1 MNPFL
6 KSKLF
11 RLKTKIY
18 LFFNFLIKKL
28 LQLVEF
34 LLVLRFFLK
43 FFNASQQA
51 LVVNLI
57 FKLTEIFVYPF
68 NFIFPNFYWKGF
80 FVESQVLA
88 AMLGYLI
95 FAFFLLEVLK
105 IIFQE

>member
-6 KSKLF
+6 KSKLL

-68 NFIFPNFYWKGF
+68 NFIFPSFYWRGF

-88 AMLGYLI
+88 AILGYLI
-95 FAFFLLEVLK
+95 FAFFLLEVSK